1 VGTPTAADTRAV
13 GAALGGL
20 LVPGDVV
27 SLSGDL
33 GAGKTTF
40 VQGAAG
46 ALGVVDQV
54 TSPTFVLVRQYAG
67 RLPVAHVDVYRLSRV
82 QEVLDLGFD
91 ELMDGSWVVFVEWG
105 DVIDTLL
112 PPGHLRVALSA
123 GADDARSIDLSG
135 EGPEWARRWGPLE
148 AALGEW
154 RAA

>member
-1 VGTPTAADTRAV
+1 
-13 GAALGGL
+13 
-20 LVPGDVV
+20 
-27 SLSGDL
+27 
-33 GAGKTTF
+33 
-40 VQGAAG
+40 
-46 ALGVVDQV
+46 
-54 TSPTFVLVRQYAG
+54 
-67 RLPVAHVDVYRLSRV
+67 V